1 MLFEIV
7 NDLFENFLISYFIS
21 SYLKLEKK
29 NKIFFFSENLIL
41 FNWVCYLGFLC
52 QYHQDFLN

>member
-29 NKIFFFSENLIL
+29 IRFS
-41 FNWVCYLGFLC
+41 FY
-52 QYHQDFLN
+52 

>member
-29 NKIFFFSENLIL
+29 NKIFFLLITIPINTFYKCFSLK
-41 FNWVCYLGFLC
+41 F
-52 QYHQDFLN
+52 